1 MVLTIEPGCYF
12 VDHLID
18 SALADPELSRF
29 VVRDRIEEF
38 RGFGGVRIEDD
49 IIITETGLEMMSI
62 VPREVVVMLQ
72 INPFTVT
79 PITVVLTYS
88 GYFDTSCKS
97 YEVSL

>member
-1 MVLTIEPGCYF
+1 MLPSLIQQQANMVLTIEPGCYF

-29 VVRDRIEEF
+29 VVRERIEEF

-62 VPREVVVMLQ
+62 VPRKVLLIQVSPLTVSHQLQ
-72 INPFTVT
+72 
-79 PITVVLTYS
+79 
-88 GYFDTSCKS
+88 
-97 YEVSL
+97 